1 MARARNIKPALF
13 DNDELAENDPLG
25 RLLFIGMWT
34 IADFK
39 GDFVWR
45 EKRIKAK
52 LLPYDNCDIKKLAIN
67 LDKSGFIRF
76 YSDGDEVYCNVT
88 TFNDHQ
94 NPHKNEKLKGSDI
107 PAYSEDMRQ
116 AVDLKGLTI
125 NHDKSGLEQE
135 YSHSDRADSLI
146 LNPDSLSLNP
156 DSLSLNP
163 ETLNPE
169 SPSAQSASPSVDNV
183 IFDYWLLV
191 MKKPSNTIFNQ
202 KRKSAVKARLKE
214 GYTEDQIKD
223 AIDGC
228 SKTPHNMGQN
238 DQSKKFDDLELICRN
253 GCNVDRFIGNLQR
266 VIPVDNKPDYSNVI
280 NQANLSQESQGNNQ
294 LTIEADF

>member
-94 NPHKNEKLKGSDI
+94 NPHKNERLKGSDI
-107 PAYSEDMRQ
+107 PAYSEEMRQ

-125 NHDKSGLEQE
+125 NRDKSGLESE

-146 LNPDSLSLNP
+146 PYPDSLI
-156 DSLSLNP
+156 
-163 ETLNPE
+163 LNPE
-169 SPSAQSASPSVDNV
+169 SCTPESNADKSADIDLIPFDDFWNIWPKKTGGDPAKKSWKKLKVDNSLFNL
-183 IFDYWLLV
+183 IKHHLITLDAYGQTEKQFIPNPATYL
-191 MKKPSNTIFNQ
+191 NQ
-202 KRKSAVKARLKE
+202 KRWEDEVIPASTGRSGIPTATNSKE
-214 GYTEDQIKD
+214 MDDWLNEP
-223 AIDGC
+223 IDGEVI
-228 SKTPHNMGQN
+228 SNQQG
-238 DQSKKFDDLELICRN
+238 
-253 GCNVDRFIGNLQR
+253 FIEHG
-266 VIPVDNKPDYSNVI
+266 
-280 NQANLSQESQGNNQ
+280 
-294 LTIEADF
+294 

>member
-67 LDKSGFIRF
+67 LDQSGFIRF
-76 YSDGDEVYCNVT
+76 YSDGDEIYCNVT
-88 TFNDHQ
+88 TFTDHQ
-94 NPHKNEKLKGSDI
+94 NPHKNERVKGSDI
-107 PAYSEDMRQ
+107 PSFTEDMRQ
-116 AVDLKGLTI
+116 AVDLKRLTI
-125 NHDKSGLEQE
+125 NRDKSGLEPE
-135 YSHSDRADSLI
+135 CSHSDRADSLI
-146 LNPDSLSLNP
+146 LIPDSLILNP
-156 DSLSLNP
+156 N
-163 ETLNPE
+163 TLTPK
-169 SPSAQSASPSVDNV
+169 SPSAQSASPSVDSV
-183 IFDYWLLV
+183 IFDYWILV

-214 GYTEDQIKD
+214 GYSEDQIKD

-238 DQSKKFDDLELICRN
+238 DQNKKFDDLELICRN
-253 GCNVDRFIGNLQR
+253 GCNVDRFIGNLQL

-280 NQANLSQESQGNNQ
+280 NQANQSQEMPTNDL
-294 LTIEADF
+294 LTLEPDF

>member
-76 YSDGDEVYCNVT
+76 YSDGDEVYCSVVN
-88 TFNDHQ
+88 FSAHQ
-94 NPHKNEKLKGSDI
+94 NPHKNERDKGSEI
-107 PAYSEDMRQ
+107 PAYQESMRQ

-125 NHDKSGLEQE
+125 NLDKSRLKRND
-135 YSHSDRADSLI
+135 STSDRADSLI
-146 LNPDSLSLNP
+146 LIP

-163 ETLNPE
+163 ETFNPE
-169 SPSAQSASPSVDNV
+169 SPAAQSASPSVDSV

-202 KRKSAVKARLKE
+202 KRKAAVKARLKE
-214 GYTEDQIKD
+214 GYSEGQIKD

-238 DQSKKFDDLELICRN
+238 DQNKKFDDLELICRN

-280 NQANLSQESQGNNQ
+280 NQANQSQELQGDNQ

>member
-1 MARARNIKPALF
+1 MARARNIKPSLF

-67 LDKSGFIRF
+67 LDQSGFIRF
-76 YSDGDEVYCNVT
+76 YSDGDEIYCTVL
-88 TFNDHQ
+88 TFTDHQ
-94 NPHKNEKLKGSDI
+94 NPHKNERLKGSDI
-107 PAYSEDMRQ
+107 PAYSEEMRQ
-116 AVDLKGLTI
+116 AVDLKRLTI
-125 NHDKSGLEQE
+125 NHDKSGLEPE
-135 YSHSDRADSLI
+135 HSTSDRADSLI
-146 LNPDSLSLNP
+146 LIPDSLILNP
-156 DSLSLNP
+156 D
-163 ETLNPE
+163 TLNAK
-169 SPSAQSASPSVDNV
+169 SPTAQSASPQVEKEV
-183 IFDYWLLV
+183 FDYWCLV

-202 KRKSAVKARLKE
+202 KRKAAVKARLKE
-214 GYTEDQIKD
+214 GYSEEQIRD

-238 DQSKKFDDLELICRN
+238 DNNKKFDDLELICRN
-253 GCNVDRFIGNLQR
+253 GCNVDRFIGNLQL
-266 VIPVDNKPDYSNVI
+266 VIPVDNTPDYSNVI
-280 NQANLSQESQGNNQ
+280 NQANQSQEIPSNNL
-294 LTIEADF
+294 LTLEPDF